1 VRPVGVVVIA
11 YSLRMWWRCRRPAM
25 SMRSVHSRL
34 ALAIHRSQIALP
46 GHLGTPVW
54 RSWTD
59 TGTTRQ
65 ERQLK
70 HRPKGTVRPVPIPP
84 ALVRLILKHLDQHG
98 TTSDGRLFRGLR
110 SGILSES
117 TYGRVW
123 AKARVIA
130 LADAQV
136 ASTLAKH
143 PYDLRHA
150 CVSTWLKAGTEPK
163 RVAEW
168 AGHSVTVLLRIYTHC
183 LDGGENEALRRIQK
197 ALADTGDQA
206 KMPRSTSG
214 RIWGEQSL
222 APSDGNGQSPSLADS
237 DD

>member
-1 VRPVGVVVIA
+1 MCPSSTRHPPSARIDEADATTSTLRRVG
-11 YSLRMWWRCRRPAM
+11 
-25 SMRSVHSRL
+25 
-34 ALAIHRSQIALP
+34 
-46 GHLGTPVW
+46 

-59 TGTTRQ
+59 TGRTRQ

-70 HRPKGTVRPVPIPP
+70 HRPKGTVRPVPVPP

-110 SGILSES
+110 GGDLSES

-130 LADAQV
+130 LTDTQA
-136 ASTLAKH
+136 ASALARH

-150 CVSTWLKAGTEPK
+150 CVSTWLQAGTEPK

-168 AGHSVTVLLRIYTHC
+168 AGHSVEVLLRIYTHC
-183 LDGGENEALRRIQK
+183 IDQGEHEALRRIQK
-197 ALADTGDQA
+197 ALANNTDQ
-206 KMPRSTSG
+206 PG
-214 RIWGEQSL
+214 G
-222 APSDGNGQSPSLADS
+222 
-237 DD
+237 